1 MGMGGEDLEIDYLK
15 EIIEEQNDDIIALK
29 LLQFEATIELNR
41 RNEEIEKLQRIIS
54 DLLFK

>member
-1 MGMGGEDLEIDYLK
+1 MGGEDLEIDYLK